1 MSVEIDRTGPGFI
14 AAPAIERVWVK
25 NGIAAYRI
33 LLYAKEDAQIN
44 ISFGPRTDDEDD
56 DE

>member
-14 AAPAIERVWVK
+14 AAPAIERIRVK

-33 LLYAKEDAQIN
+33 VLYAKEDAQIN
-44 ISFGPRTDDEDD
+44 ISFGPRTDDEDNN
-56 DE
+56 E